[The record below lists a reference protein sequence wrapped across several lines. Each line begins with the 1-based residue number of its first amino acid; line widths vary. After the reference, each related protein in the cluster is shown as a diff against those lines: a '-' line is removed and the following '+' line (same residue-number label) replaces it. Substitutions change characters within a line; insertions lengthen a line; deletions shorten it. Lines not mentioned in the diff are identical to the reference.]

1 MELVLEAQGWLG
13 DPVRM
18 GKRKGMEE
26 RPMSAEPGVAS
37 GRQNAN
43 CPGERVLSTLLAHPG
58 RISSS
63 PP

>member
-1 MELVLEAQGWLG
+1 MELVLEGQGWLG
-13 DPVRM
+13 DPVSM
-18 GKRKGMEE
+18 GKGKVMEE

-37 GRQNAN
+37 GCQNAD

-58 RISSS
+58 SISFS